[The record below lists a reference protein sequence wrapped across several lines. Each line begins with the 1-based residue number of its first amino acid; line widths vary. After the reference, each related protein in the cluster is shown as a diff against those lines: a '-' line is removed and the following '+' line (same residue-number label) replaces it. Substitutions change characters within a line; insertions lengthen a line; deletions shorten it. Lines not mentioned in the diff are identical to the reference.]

1 MCRKLVSGKQNSVFN
16 KQDIDLRES
25 DCVCAGGAGVSR
37 ETSDRLC
44 NAGKACKEGKVC
56 TVDEPH
62 EAGKP
67 CMADEPHKAGK
78 PCSADE
84 TCETGK
90 PCSTDETCE
99 AGKPC
104 SDERTHESEVPS
116 KQRAK
121 QTQRHSAFGLSFYDN
136 ADMDVIAQKS
146 YKSDMSDEEL
156 TRSRKRDWAYI
167 FIGVPLLIGVIYLI
181 ALIAKTIE

>member
-62 EAGKP
+62 EAGKA
-67 CMADEPHKAGK
+67 CTEDEYNEAGK
-78 PCSADE
+78 PCSYE
-84 TCETGK
+84 R
-90 PCSTDETCE
+90 PNE

-136 ADMDVIAQKS
+136 TDMDVIAQKS
-146 YKSDMSDEEL
+146 YRSDMSDEEL
-156 TRSRKRDWAYI
+156 KRIRKRDWAYI

-181 ALIAKTIE
+181 ALIAKAVN

>member
-56 TVDEPH
+56 TVDELH

-67 CMADEPHKAGK
+67 CMADESHEA
-78 PCSADE
+78 
-84 TCETGK
+84 GK

-104 SDERTHESEVPS
+104 SDEITHESEVPS

>member
-78 PCSADE
+78 PCSA
-84 TCETGK
+84 
-90 PCSTDETCE
+90 DETCE